1 MIIINNKVLVK
12 LIVPEIDK
20 YFYIY
25 LPINKKIGNIIF
37 LLNQAISD
45 LSEGELIA
53 SNSNKLYN
61 VKTKECYTSDVLL
74 VNTNIRNGTQLVL
87 IS

>member
-45 LSEGELIA
+45 LSEGELIT

>member
-45 LSEGELIA
+45 LSEGELIE